1 MVTANELKTKGI
13 QALEKEIRDNG
24 QAIITHRGK
33 SKYVVIDI
41 NEFDNY
47 LAYKLNLEY
56 QKALKEIENGD
67 FKELSSIDDIAKHI
81 DSL

>member
-1 MVTANELKTKGI
+1 MVTANKLKTKGI
-13 QALEKEIRDNG
+13 QVLEKEIKNNG

-47 LAYKLNLEY
+47 LAYKLDLDY

-67 FKELSSIDDIAKHI
+67 FKELLSIDDIAKHI
-81 DSL
+81 DSI

>member
-13 QALEKEIRDNG
+13 QALEKEIKNNG

-41 NEFDNY
+41 EEFDNY
-47 LAYKLNLEY
+47 LAYKLDLDY
-56 QKALKEIENGD
+56 QKVLKEIEKGD
-67 FKELSSIDDIAKHI
+67 FKELSNINDISKHI

>member
-13 QALEKEIRDNG
+13 QAIDKEIINNG

-41 NEFDNY
+41 KEFDNY
-47 LAYKLNLEY
+47 LAYKLDLDY
-56 QKALKEIENGD
+56 QKALKEIKNGE
-67 FKELSSIDDIAKHI
+67 FKELSNIDDISKHI
-81 DSL
+81 KSL

>member
-13 QALEKEIRDNG
+13 QALEKEIKNNG
-24 QAIITHRGK
+24 QTIITHRGK

-47 LAYKLNLEY
+47 LVYKLDLDY
-56 QKALKEIENGD
+56 QKALKEIE
-67 FKELSSIDDIAKHI
+67 KR
-81 DSL
+81 

>member
-13 QALEKEIRDNG
+13 QAIEKEISNNG

-41 NEFDNY
+41 NTFDDY
-47 LAYKLNLEY
+47 LAYKLDLDY
-56 QKALKEIENGD
+56 QKALKEIEADNY
-67 FKELSSIDDIAKHI
+67 KELSNIDDISKHI